1 MVKIHVVLQIACQ
14 RQRWHKDTPLCC
26 YTWELKSLLF
36 GNISDKKS
44 NYKAFPQC
52 DGTCD
57 SSGHSFWWTVFDSSH
72 NFLIEMASSHCR
84 RIFECSHISQCSR
97 CSLEIWVTKNI
108 YKAFPQCDGTCDSSG
123 HSFGWTMFD
132 RSHNFMLEMAS
143 PHCGEGCECSRLWH
157 WKNISHTFHN
167 VSAWIFCF
175 WWFCLPMS
183 IYLVLLP
190 LQIQVLKMAFLHC
203 AFSNDFAKG
212 LLVIQS
218 HIGRI

>member
-36 GNISDKKS
+36 GSISDKKS
-44 NYKAFPQC
+44 N
-52 DGTCD
+52 
-57 SSGHSFWWTVFDSSH
+57 
-72 NFLIEMASSHCR
+72 
-84 RIFECSHISQCSR
+84 
-97 CSLEIWVTKNI
+97 

-190 LQIQVLKMAFLHC
+190 LQIWVLKIAFFHC